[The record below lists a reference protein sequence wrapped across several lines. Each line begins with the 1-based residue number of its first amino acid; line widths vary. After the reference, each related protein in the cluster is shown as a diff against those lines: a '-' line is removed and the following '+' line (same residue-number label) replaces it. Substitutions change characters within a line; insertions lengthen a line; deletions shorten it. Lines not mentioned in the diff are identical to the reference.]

1 MSSKQY
7 EDVCRGEF
15 VELNRKLDE
24 IAKQL
29 YYDNGGQCIQSR
41 LNKIDTRNS
50 LRDKLIGLII
60 AGVFIPLCYQIVLSL
75 YHHLSTP

>member
-1 MSSKQY
+1 MSTKQY
-7 EDVCRGEF
+7 DEVCRDEF

-50 LRDKLIGLII
+50 LRDKLVGLII
-60 AGVFIPLCYQIVLSL
+60 AGVFIPLL
-75 YHHLSTP
+75 YHIALKIYTVVATL